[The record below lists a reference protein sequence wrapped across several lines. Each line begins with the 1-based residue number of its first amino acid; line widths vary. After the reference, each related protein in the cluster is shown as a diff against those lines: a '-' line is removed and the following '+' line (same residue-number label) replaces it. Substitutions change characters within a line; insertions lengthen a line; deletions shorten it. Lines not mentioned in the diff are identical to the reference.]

1 MKILFRKFCV
11 LAFGLFLLACGK
23 DTQTHP
29 TPTSDMDMGA
39 PGVDSDV
46 PDLAKDMRIERALR
60 LTLVTPAMVVGD
72 VQSMQVEYTEDG
84 QTRTVEAK
92 ELVWQIEPSNLL
104 EREALE
110 LTAVAAGEADITAC
124 VNEACDT
131 RQVVISSAAPE
142 PDALRIEP
150 SSMVLRSQQEASVEL
165 LLVDQEDN
173 PLPLSPEDVQ
183 WTSSDEAVG
192 FAEGFTIYALAQG
205 DATLEATAAGKTA
218 RLNLSV
224 RYLDHLEITPSTGSS
239 FVAGEQATLT
249 VIASSDDGIELAR
262 PAPGEVSWTLSD
274 PEIANIQD
282 DNISFEQPGK
292 LTLQASWEGITGES
306 MYTSSLKWETFSCGS
321 VNCCGVSTH
330 GETYCWGKNEGHI
343 MGQNTNSFYPVHVET
358 PSPLVSLSVGYHEA
372 CGLDA
377 VGKAWCWGENARATV
392 GDGTRTPRPDPV
404 PIAPMLTF
412 EKIVASDYGTTCA
425 LTDQQR
431 LYCWGTFPTAIW
443 RNTNMSQP
451 QDATVYQA
459 PVEMTPETVRDFTLG
474 AVLCAR
480 RDVDGVWMCQGEN
493 EDGQL
498 GDSTKSPNE
507 TFFDLPGS
515 ASFKQVVSGSYHTCA
530 LDMVDHVWCWGTNVE
545 EGLGHPL
552 PDDAADQTNREFL
565 EPTRTSWPNKYQRLY
580 GERSRAWCGISES
593 GIECWGG
600 NATCLL
606 NEEPSEGS
614 HLPRLIT
621 DDDFLHFE
629 MGGWFACLLTSE
641 RDITCWGAS
650 PHGPGAYPPNINN
663 CSAGFT
669 TLQSFAP

>member
-1 MKILFRKFCV
+1 VKILSKKFGV
-11 LAFGLFLLACGK
+11 LVFGSFLLACGK
-23 DTQTHP
+23 DTQTNP
-29 TPTSDMDMGA
+29 TPMLDMDMGGMDA
-39 PGVDSDV
+39 NSEV
-46 PDLAKDMRIERALR
+46 PDLDLDMRIERALT
-60 LTLVTPAMVVGD
+60 LTLDTPAMVVGGA
-72 VQSMQVEYTEDG
+72 QSMQVEYTEDG
-84 QTRTVEAK
+84 QARAIEARD
-92 ELVWQIEPSNLL
+92 LSWHIEPSELL
-104 EREALE
+104 ERDALE
-110 LTAVAAGEADITAC
+110 ITAVAPGEANITAC
-124 VNEACDT
+124 LDEACDT
-131 RQVVISSAAPE
+131 QQVVISPGVSE
-142 PDALRIEP
+142 PDSLSIEP
-150 SSMVLRSQQEASVEL
+150 SSMVLRSQQEASVAL
-165 LLVDQEDN
+165 LLFDQEDN

-183 WTSSDEAVG
+183 WTSSDDTVG
-192 FAEGFTIYALAQG
+192 FAEGFTVYALAQG
-205 DATLEATAAGKTA
+205 ETTLEATVHGKMA
-218 RLNLSV
+218 RLSLSV
-224 RYLDHLEITPSTGSS
+224 RYLDHLEIMPSTSSS

-262 PAPGEVSWTLSD
+262 PAPSEVSWTFSD
-274 PEIANIQD
+274 LEIASIQD

-330 GETYCWGKNEGHI
+330 GETYCWGKNEGLV
-343 MGQNTNSFYPVHVET
+343 MGQSTNSFYPVHIET
-358 PSPLVSLSVGYHEA
+358 PSSLVFISVGFHEA
-372 CGLDA
+372 CGLDVA
-377 VGKAWCWGENARATV
+377 GKAWCWGENGRATV

-425 LTDQQR
+425 LTSQQE
-431 LYCWGTFPTAIW
+431 LYCWGAFPTAIW
-443 RNTNMSQP
+443 RNTNASQP

-459 PVEMTPETVRDFTLG
+459 PSKMTEALIRDFTLG

-480 RDVDGVWMCQGEN
+480 RDADGVWMCQGEN

-498 GDSTKSPNE
+498 GDGTKVPRE
-507 TFFDLPGS
+507 TFFDVPGS

-530 LDMVDHVWCWGTNVE
+530 LDMLEQVWCWGTNVE

-552 PDDAADQTNREFL
+552 PDDATDPTNREFL
-565 EPTRTSWPNKYQRLY
+565 EPTRTAWPNKYQRLY

-606 NEEPSEGS
+606 NEDSSEGS

-629 MGGWFACLLTSE
+629 MGGWFACLLTPE
-641 RDITCWGAS
+641 RDITCWGVS

-663 CSAGFT
+663 CSEGFT
-669 TLQSFAP
+669 TLQSFEP